1 MIVEYTRY
9 RIAGDRSAAFLEA
22 YQDAARFL
30 QESPHCISF
39 ELTHC
44 VEEKDRFILRIEWKS
59 TEEHLQGFRKSPG
72 FKEFYRLV
80 QPFFNNIEEMQHYE
94 LTDVVHGAS

>member
-9 RIAGDRSAAFLEA
+9 RITGDRGAAFLEA
-22 YQDAARFL
+22 YKEAARYL
-30 QESPHCISF
+30 RESPHCTSF
-39 ELTHC
+39 ELTQC

-59 TEEHLQGFRKSPG
+59 TEEHLQGFRKSSG

-80 QPFFNNIEEMQHYE
+80 QPFFSDIEVEFI
-94 LTDVVHGAS
+94 A